1 MSTAAHP
8 IANPAIITVAAKALA
23 IMAYAPNRVALG
35 VSATPKFGFAPQ
47 RLFPA
52 YLFICSSSMLDEE
65 IIQYDLKQANP
76 S

>member
-8 IANPAIITVAAKALA
+8 IANPATIIVAAKALA
-23 IMAYAPNRVALG
+23 IMAYASNRVAPR
-35 VSATPKFGFAPQ
+35 APAAPKFAFAPQ
-47 RLFPA
+47 RRFPA

-65 IIQYDLKQANP
+65 IIQYDLKRANP